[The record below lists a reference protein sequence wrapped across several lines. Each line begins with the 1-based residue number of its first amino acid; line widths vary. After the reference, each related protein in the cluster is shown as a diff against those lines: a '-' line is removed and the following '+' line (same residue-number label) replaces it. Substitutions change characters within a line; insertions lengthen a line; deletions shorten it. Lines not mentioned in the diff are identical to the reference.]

1 MGGTVQQCTRRI
13 ETSGA
18 GRKRREFGVLI
29 PRLPRNRGSGGGG
42 VAGRKAGRVAAAAN
56 AVEQVVASAA
66 RAAPARV
73 VGNTEPMIPSTM
85 EVANTT
91 NLLIGK
97 GLVGGNTSTRGIEVI
112 ATAISSQPMHSW

>member
-1 MGGTVQQCTRRI
+1 
-13 ETSGA
+13 
-18 GRKRREFGVLI
+18 
-29 PRLPRNRGSGGGG
+29 